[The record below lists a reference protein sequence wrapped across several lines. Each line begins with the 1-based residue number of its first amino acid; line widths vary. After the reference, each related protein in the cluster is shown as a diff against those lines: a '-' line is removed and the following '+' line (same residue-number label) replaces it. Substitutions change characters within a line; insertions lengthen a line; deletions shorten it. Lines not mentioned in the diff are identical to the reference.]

1 MDAAK
6 TPAFALTRLAATLF
20 IAAAAGLAFVWPGL
34 ADALIYR
41 RAAILAG
48 QAWRLWT
55 GHLVHYSPSHLL
67 LDLAVFLVAGGWL
80 EWITPRLTRW
90 FYLLAPPAI
99 SAALLW
105 GDPTLERYAGL
116 SGLAT
121 GVLVL
126 LALVQ
131 LRRDTGGSPWFW
143 PAVLLLV
150 AVKVVVESLGPAPL
164 FARFDPS
171 LRVVPLAHL
180 GGIACALIA
189 FLACA
194 LAGPAPRRLKTGG
207 PDCAGS

>member
-34 ADALIYR
+34 ADALIYQ

-48 QAWRLWT
+48 QEWRLWT

-99 SAALLW
+99 SIALLW

-164 FARFDPS
+164 FARYDPS

-180 GGIACALIA
+180 GGIACAVLA
-189 FLACA
+189 FLAA
-194 LAGPAPRRLKTGG
+194 QWRARRRAG
-207 PDCAGS
+207 